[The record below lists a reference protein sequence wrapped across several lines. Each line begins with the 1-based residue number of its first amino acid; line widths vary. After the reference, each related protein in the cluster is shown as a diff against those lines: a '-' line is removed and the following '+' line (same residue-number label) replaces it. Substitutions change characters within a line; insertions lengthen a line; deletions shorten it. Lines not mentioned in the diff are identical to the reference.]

1 MQLST
6 CMKALLCTYYTYL
19 YLHILTVPKIHLP
32 SKKLPYFN
40 ATNPK
45 IPHMI
50 VATPAT
56 TKRTGKKMNA
66 NTGTDV
72 W

>member
-1 MQLST
+1 MV
-6 CMKALLCTYYTYL
+6 
-19 YLHILTVPKIHLP
+19 LTVPKIHLP
-32 SKKLPYFN
+32 SEKLPYFN
-40 ATNPK
+40 ATNPM
-45 IPHMI
+45 IPHTI

-56 TKRTGKKMNA
+56 VRRAGKKMNT